1 MDFLIKFLAQIFSG
15 FKLKNP
21 LAASVVL
28 FALGVILNGVAQGS
42 FYGLFSLP
50 EWANE
55 VVRYITMFLLAV
67 TGSQTFQYIHPEAA
81 QTANT
86 VKKTL

>member
-21 LAASVVL
+21 AIAAAVL
-28 FALGVILNGVAQGS
+28 FALSVILNGASQGT
-42 FYGLFSLP
+42 FYGLFTLP
-50 EWANE
+50 EWGNE
-55 VVRYITMFLLAV
+55 VLRYITMFLLAV
-67 TGSQTFQYIHPEAA
+67 TGSQTFQYTNPEAA
-81 QTANT
+81 QSTT

>member
-28 FALGVILNGVAQGS
+28 FALGVILNGVTQGS

-67 TGSQTFQYIHPEAA
+67 TGSQTFSCTHPGAA
-81 QTANT
+81 QTT
-86 VKKTL
+86 PVKKTL